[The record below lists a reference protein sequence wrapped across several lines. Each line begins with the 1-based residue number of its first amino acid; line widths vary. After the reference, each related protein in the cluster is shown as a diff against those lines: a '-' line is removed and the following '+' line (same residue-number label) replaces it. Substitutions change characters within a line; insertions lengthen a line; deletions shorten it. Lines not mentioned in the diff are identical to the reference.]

1 MDRRSFLLAVPALAA
16 SGCVSVGGAAGPPAE
31 APTLKVGDQWVYRC
45 SDGFR
50 VPVVWQETHEV
61 TAVDATG
68 IAVRITA
75 TGDTMNFQ
83 RVELLAS
90 PGIVKIGSAY
100 DPDETRNFEPPM
112 TRFQFP
118 LTPNTQW
125 NQNLRNLNPANQ
137 LMSTI
142 TRFVRVG
149 GFETVTTPAGSFNA
163 ITMRTIMTVDDNNP
177 FRWPVQCNYMT
188 WWAEGAGNIVRMTKT
203 ATYRE
208 RGDGMDAIEI
218 RAQNTTIELISYR
231 RA

>member
-1 MDRRSFLLAVPALAA
+1 MDRRTFLLAMPAVAA
-16 SGCVSVGGAAGPPAE
+16 SGCVSVGGAAGPPAPE
-31 APTLKVGDQWVYRC
+31 PTFKVGDQWVYHC
-45 SDGFR
+45 ADGFR
-50 VPVVWQETHEV
+50 MPVVWQETHEV

-75 TGDTMNFQ
+75 VGETMNFQ

-100 DPDETRNFEPPM
+100 DPNETRQFEPPM

-125 NQNLRNLNPANQ
+125 NQNLRNRDPSNQ

-149 GFETVTTPAGSFNA
+149 GYETVTTPAGSFNA

-188 WWAEGAGNIVRMTKT
+188 WWAQSAGNVVRMIKT

-208 RGDGMDAIEI
+208 RGDGRDAIEI
-218 RAQNTTIELISYR
+218 RAQNTTIELLSYR